1 MYCCK
6 YTLGNSLIFPH
17 ILLHIIF
24 IPGWKG
30 SCQGKVFCLT
40 TQHNS
45 TWNTVYK
52 QLHNYDSIQ
61 SLQLTQ
67 SKINTVKMIM
77 GMITL
82 LKMEMPQTGWQDFQH
97 EGDTVEVNNLITV
110 ISIWHII
117 STVKRSHLLTLLSSL
132 LGNVANLKS
141 LRFLE
146 TFKTGFLSPGF

>member
-1 MYCCK
+1 
-6 YTLGNSLIFPH
+6 
-17 ILLHIIF
+17 
-24 IPGWKG
+24 
-30 SCQGKVFCLT
+30 
-40 TQHNS
+40 
-45 TWNTVYK
+45 
-52 QLHNYDSIQ
+52 
-61 SLQLTQ
+61 
-67 SKINTVKMIM
+67 MIM